1 MPAMQLLMRG
11 YLIFEGAA
19 EGKLGMSGH
28 LSVSGQ
34 AGRLPLPK
42 SLCELDKLRSMNAEI
57 CH

>member
-1 MPAMQLLMRG
+1 MQLLMRG

-42 SLCELDKLRSMNAEI
+42 PLCELDKLRSMNAEI